1 MAYLEAPG
9 GISVPYAILCYQGF
23 PQIVLGS
30 SSIAADQISP
40 DMPEE
45 FVGRCFFNIRTWNV
59 SGSNAPVG
67 RVADPFCALVLPS
80 SAELYLTR
88 NKAG

>member
-45 FVGRCFFNIRTWNV
+45 FVGRCFFNIRT
-59 SGSNAPVG
+59 